1 MPLARDLHP
10 EFGYIGSAP
19 KLFRK
24 LGLVSAFVAFGLM
37 AGVSGIA
44 VFMAGPDPDPM
55 HAMALAPSEALLST
69 PPASAPPAN
78 AVAAEE
84 QKTLNAGVTLPP
96 CGGYVSERLGDDC
109 SSFRM
114 HRSRTV
120 PAMNERPAIAA
131 VAIGRRDEPAALPP
145 QPAVNVAAIPQTPP
159 DDSAVPA
166 DSVEVPAAAPATA
179 AVAPVAKAARSRSRH
194 VARREGYSSGRSS
207 WARSAYSGSSRGGG
221 YAGMW

>member
-1 MPLARDLHP
+1 MPFARDLHP
-10 EFGYIGSAP
+10 EFGYVGSAP

-44 VFMAGPDPDPM
+44 VFMAGPEPDPM

-69 PPASAPPAN
+69 PPASAPPAK
-78 AVAAEE
+78 ALAAGEP
-84 QKTLNAGVTLPP
+84 KLPP
-96 CGGYVSERLGDDC
+96 CRDYVSERLGDDC

-114 HRSRTV
+114 HRSRQV

-131 VAIGRRDEPAALPP
+131 VAIGRRDEPAVLPP
-145 QPAVNVAAIPQTPP
+145 QPAVNVATIPQTPP

-166 DSVEVPAAAPATA
+166 DSAEVPAPAAAPATVP
-179 AVAPVAKAARSRSRH
+179 VAPVAKAAHSRSRH
-194 VARREGYSSGRSS
+194 VARREGHSYSGRSS
-207 WARSAYSGSSRGGG
+207 YSPRYYSNRQVHQAGG
-221 YAGMW
+221 YAGLW